1 MIIEDTDLSGVKL
14 LSPEIYIDDRGFFME
29 TFSRKFFKDNI
40 CDVSFVQDNH
50 SKSQQGV
57 L

>member
-29 TFSRKFFKDNI
+29 TFQANFSKI
-40 CDVSFVQDNH
+40 IFVM
-50 SKSQQGV
+50 
-57 L
+57 